1 MKKFF
6 ALVAFAT
13 LTVAGFTSC
22 SNDDEITGAAA
33 QGSQAQPAMRFGVT
47 QDPSTRGTATTAENF
62 LSQITDFQVLGY
74 YSDGS
79 GKYVGAAATPA
90 AGIVIDQIA
99 GPAWDYHTA
108 SELQYWP
115 SGNLDF
121 QAITPSADA
130 SFALVNTVD
139 ESTPG
144 EVYPRL
150 TADVTV
156 PTTVTD
162 QKDIMFASALAQNHA
177 TDGAAVGLTFKHA
190 LSQVVFS
197 GKVANPTITA
207 VVDEITVCNIHN
219 TGNVGYRSALNT
231 LSALAT
237 GNAGTDFSVGLIEG
251 ADAAATTAART
262 MSSTTAQNLTNLNGA
277 LMMIPQAR
285 VAWTH
290 AAPEKAIADAT
301 GAYLKIKCKVQ
312 DNNSGTWLIGAASGA
327 NEFEY
332 VYVPFDLT
340 YSETPA
346 ENKSWELGKKYT
358 YTLVFGNGSGGY
370 DENGDPLT
378 SMIPITYTVTA
389 AEDWSPVDGGEYAF

>member
-13 LTVAGFTSC
+13 LTVAGMTSC
-22 SNDDEITGAAA
+22 SNDDEIIGASA
-33 QGSQAQPAMRFGVT
+33 QGNSPATSASAMSFNVTHDGV
-47 QDPSTRGTATTAENF
+47 TRGTATTAENF

-130 SFALVNTVD
+130 SFTLVNTVD
-139 ESTPG
+139 DSTPG
-144 EVYPRL
+144 KVYPRL
-150 TADVTV
+150 TANVTV

-162 QKDIMFASALAQNHA
+162 QKDIMFASATGINNAA
-177 TDGAAVGLTFKHA
+177 TGAPVSLTFKHA
-190 LSQVVFS
+190 LSQVVFA

-207 VVDEITVCNIHN
+207 VVSEITVCKIHN
-219 TGNVGYRSALNT
+219 TGTVGYASDLTT
-231 LSALAT
+231 LSAAAT
-237 GNAGTDFSVGLIEG
+237 GSAASNFSVGLIEG
-251 ADAAATTAART
+251 ADADATTAART
-262 MSSTTAQNLTNLNGA
+262 MTSTTAQNLTNADGA
-277 LMMIPQAR
+277 LMMIPQTQT
-285 VAWTH
+285 AWTH

-301 GAYLKIKCKVQ
+301 GSYLKIKCKVQ

-332 VYVPFDLT
+332 VYIPFDLT
-340 YSETPA
+340 TVA
-346 ENKSWELGKKYT
+346 WELGKKYT
-358 YTLVFGNGSGGY
+358 YTLVFGNGAGGY

-378 SMIPITYTVTA
+378 NMVPITYTVAA
-389 AEDWSPVDGGEYAF
+389 AEDWTAVDGGNIEF

>member
-33 QGSQAQPAMRFGVT
+33 QGSQALNEKINFNLS
-47 QDPSTRGTATTAENF
+47 QDNATRGTATTALNF
-62 LSQITDFQVLGY
+62 LDQISDFQVFGY
-74 YSDGS
+74 FSDGS
-79 GKYVGAAATPA
+79 GRYVGTSDVI
-90 AGIVIDQIA
+90 GTVIDGDGA
-99 GPAWDYHTA
+99 GNWDYHVA
-108 SELQYWP
+108 SQTQYWP

-130 SFALVNTVD
+130 SFALANTPATG
-139 ESTPG
+139 S
-144 EVYPRL
+144 PRL

-156 PTTVTD
+156 PTTVTN
-162 QKDIMFASALAQNHA
+162 QKDIMFASATAVNNA
-177 TDGAAVGLTFKHA
+177 STGAAVGLTFKHA

-207 VVDEITVCNIHN
+207 IVDEITVCNVHN
-219 TGNVGYRSALNT
+219 TGNVGYREAVST
-231 LSALAT
+231 LSAQAT
-237 GNAGTDFSVGLIEG
+237 GSAASNFSVGLIEG

-262 MSSTTAQNLTNLNGA
+262 MTSTTAQNLTNGNGA
-277 LMMIPQAR
+277 LMMIPQTQ

-290 AAPEKAIADAT
+290 AAPEKTIASAT
-301 GAYLKIKCKVQ
+301 GSYLKIKCKVQ
-312 DNNSGTWLIGAASGA
+312 DNNSSTWLIGAASGA

-340 YSETPA
+340 TVA
-346 ENKSWELGKKYT
+346 WELGKKYT

-370 DENGDPLT
+370 DEDGDPLT
-378 SMIPITYTVTA
+378 NMIPITYTVTA
-389 AEDWSPVDGGEYAF
+389 AEDWTAADGGEYAF

>member
-22 SNDDEITGAAA
+22 SNDDEIAGAAA
-33 QGSQAQPAMRFGVT
+33 QGSQAPSAMRFGVT
-47 QDPSTRGTATTAENF
+47 QDNATRGTATTALNF
-62 LSQITDFQVLGY
+62 LDQISDFQVFGY
-74 YSDGS
+74 FSDGS
-79 GKYVGAAATPA
+79 GRYVGTSDVI
-90 AGIVIDQIA
+90 GTVID
-99 GPAWDYHTA
+99 GDGTGNWDYHVA
-108 SELQYWP
+108 SQTQYWP

-130 SFALVNTVD
+130 SFALANTPATG
-139 ESTPG
+139 S
-144 EVYPRL
+144 PRL

-156 PTTVTD
+156 PTTVTN
-162 QKDIMFASALAQNHA
+162 QKDIMFASATAVNNA
-177 TDGAAVGLTFKHA
+177 STGAAVGLTFKHA

-207 VVDEITVCNIHN
+207 IVDEITVCNVHN
-219 TGNVGYRSALNT
+219 TGNVGYREAVST
-231 LSALAT
+231 LSAQAT
-237 GNAGTDFSVGLIEG
+237 GSAASNFSVGLIEG

-262 MSSTTAQNLTNLNGA
+262 MTSTTAQNLTNGNGA
-277 LMMIPQAR
+277 LMMIPQTQ

-301 GAYLKIKCKVQ
+301 GSYLKIKCKVQ
-312 DNNSGTWLIGAASGA
+312 DNNSSTWLIGAASGA

-340 YSETPA
+340 TVA
-346 ENKSWELGKKYT
+346 WELGKKYT

-370 DENGDPLT
+370 DEDGDPLT
-378 SMIPITYTVTA
+378 NMIPITYTVTA
-389 AEDWSPVDGGEYAF
+389 AEDWTAADGGEYAF

>member
-13 LTVAGFTSC
+13 LTVAGMTSC
-22 SNDDEITGAAA
+22 SNDDEIIGASA
-33 QGSQAQPAMRFGVT
+33 QGNSPANSAMSFNVTHDGV
-47 QDPSTRGTATTAENF
+47 TRGTATTALNF
-62 LSQITDFQVLGY
+62 LDQITDFQVLGY

-79 GKYVGAAATPA
+79 GKYVGAVATPA
-90 AGIVIDQIA
+90 AGIVIDGDGA
-99 GPAWDYHTA
+99 GNWDYHTA

-130 SFALVNTVD
+130 SFTLVNTVD
-139 ESTPG
+139 DSTPG

-150 TADVTV
+150 TANVTV

-162 QKDIMFASALAQNHA
+162 QKDIMFASALAVNNA
-177 TDGAAVGLTFKHA
+177 STGAAVGLTFKHA

-219 TGNVGYRSALNT
+219 TGNVGYRGALNT

-237 GNAGTDFSVGLIEG
+237 GSAATNFSVGLIEG

-262 MSSTTAQNLTNLNGA
+262 MTSTTAQNLTNGNGA
-277 LMMIPQAR
+277 LMMIPQTQ

-301 GAYLKIKCKVQ
+301 GSYLKIKCKVQ
-312 DNNSGTWLIGAASGA
+312 DNNSGTWLIGAASGVS
-327 NEFEY
+327 EFEY

-340 YSETPA
+340 TVA
-346 ENKSWELGKKYT
+346 WELGKKYT

-370 DENGDPLT
+370 DENGDALT
-378 SMIPITYTVTA
+378 NLVPITYTVTA
-389 AEDWSPVDGGEYAF
+389 ADDWTAVDGGEYAF

>member
-33 QGSQAQPAMRFGVT
+33 QGSQALNEIDFNLS
-47 QDPSTRGTATTAENF
+47 QDNATRGTATTALNF
-62 LSQITDFQVLGY
+62 LDQISDFQVFGY
-74 YSDGS
+74 FSDGS
-79 GKYVGAAATPA
+79 GRYVGTSDVI
-90 AGIVIDQIA
+90 GTVIDGDGA
-99 GPAWDYHTA
+99 GNWDYHVA
-108 SELQYWP
+108 SQTQYWP

-130 SFALVNTVD
+130 SFALANTPATG
-139 ESTPG
+139 S
-144 EVYPRL
+144 PRL

-162 QKDIMFASALAQNHA
+162 QKDIMFASATAVNNA
-177 TDGAAVGLTFKHA
+177 STGAAVGLTFKHA

-207 VVDEITVCNIHN
+207 IVDEITVCNVHN
-219 TGNVGYRSALNT
+219 TGNVGYREAVST
-231 LSALAT
+231 LSAQAT
-237 GNAGTDFSVGLIEG
+237 GSAASNFSVGLIEG

-262 MSSTTAQNLTNLNGA
+262 MTSTTAQNLTNGNGA
-277 LMMIPQAR
+277 LMMIPQTQ

-290 AAPEKAIADAT
+290 TAPEKAIADAT
-301 GAYLKIKCKVQ
+301 GSYLKIKCKVQ
-312 DNNSGTWLIGAASGA
+312 DNNSSTWLIGAASGA

-340 YSETPA
+340 TVA
-346 ENKSWELGKKYT
+346 WELGKKYT

-370 DENGDPLT
+370 DEDGDPLT
-378 SMIPITYTVTA
+378 NMIPITYTVTA
-389 AEDWSPVDGGEYAF
+389 AEDWTAADGGEYAF

>member
-13 LTVAGFTSC
+13 LTVAGMTSC
-22 SNDDEITGAAA
+22 SNDDEIIGASA
-33 QGSQAQPAMRFGVT
+33 QGNSPANSAMSFNVTHDGV
-47 QDPSTRGTATTAENF
+47 TRGTATTAGNF

-150 TADVTV
+150 TANVTV

-177 TDGAAVGLTFKHA
+177 SDGAAVGLTFKHA

-231 LSALAT
+231 LSAQAT
-237 GNAGTDFSVGLIEG
+237 GAAATNFSVGLIEG
-251 ADAAATTAART
+251 ADAAATVAART
-262 MSSTTAQNLTNLNGA
+262 MTTTDAKNLTNGNGA
-277 LMMIPQAR
+277 LMMIPQTQA
-285 VAWTH
+285 AWTH
-290 AAPEKAIADAT
+290 AEPEKAIAQAT
-301 GAYLKIKCKVQ
+301 GSYLKIKCKVQ
-312 DNNSGTWLIGAASGA
+312 DNNSGTWLIGAADGA

-340 YSETPA
+340 TVA
-346 ENKSWELGKKYT
+346 WELGKKYT

-378 SMIPITYTVTA
+378 NLVPITYTVAAADDWTA
-389 AEDWSPVDGGEYAF
+389 VDGGEYAF

>member
-13 LTVAGFTSC
+13 LTVAGMTSC

-33 QGSQAQPAMRFGVT
+33 QGSQALNEKIGFNVS
-47 QDPSTRGTATTAENF
+47 QDNSFKAGTRGTATTALNF

-74 YSDGS
+74 YSNGS

-130 SFALVNTVD
+130 SFTLVNTVD
-139 ESTPG
+139 DSTPG

-150 TADVTV
+150 TANVTV
-156 PTTVTD
+156 PATVTD
-162 QKDIMFASALAQNHA
+162 QNHA
-177 TDGAAVGLTFKHA
+177 SDGAAVGLTFKHA

-237 GNAGTDFSVGLIEG
+237 GSAASSFSVGLIEG

-262 MSSTTAQNLTNLNGA
+262 MASTTAQNLTNGNGA
-277 LMMIPQAR
+277 LMMIPQTQ

-290 AAPEKAIADAT
+290 AAPEKTIASAT
-301 GAYLKIKCKVQ
+301 GSYLKIKCKVQ
-312 DNNSGTWLIGAASGA
+312 DNNSGTC
-327 NEFEY
+327 
-332 VYVPFDLT
+332 P
-340 YSETPA
+340 PA
-346 ENKSWELGKKYT
+346 Q
-358 YTLVFGNGSGGY
+358 
-370 DENGDPLT
+370 
-378 SMIPITYTVTA
+378 
-389 AEDWSPVDGGEYAF
+389 

>member
-13 LTVAGFTSC
+13 LTVAGMTSC

-33 QGSQAQPAMRFGVT
+33 QGSQALNEKIGFNVS
-47 QDPSTRGTATTAENF
+47 QDNSFKAGTRGTATTALNF

-74 YSDGS
+74 YSNGS

-130 SFALVNTVD
+130 SFTLVNTVD
-139 ESTPG
+139 DSTPG

-150 TADVTV
+150 TANVTV
-156 PTTVTD
+156 PATVTD

-177 TDGAAVGLTFKHA
+177 SDGAAVGLTFKHA

-237 GNAGTDFSVGLIEG
+237 GSAASSFSVGLIEG

-262 MSSTTAQNLTNLNGA
+262 MASTTAQNLTNGNGA
-277 LMMIPQAR
+277 LMMIPQTQ

-290 AAPEKAIADAT
+290 AAPEKTIASAT
-301 GAYLKIKCKVQ
+301 GSYLKIKCKVQ
-312 DNNSGTWLIGAASGA
+312 DNNSGTWLIGDASGA

-340 YSETPA
+340 TVA
-346 ENKSWELGKKYT
+346 WELGKKYT

-370 DENGDPLT
+370 DEDGEPLT
-378 SMIPITYTVTA
+378 NMIPITYDVTA
-389 AEDWSPVDGGEYAF
+389 ADDWTAADGGEYAF

>member
-22 SNDDEITGAAA
+22 SNDEEIAGAAA
-33 QGSQAQPAMRFGVT
+33 QGSQALNEKIGFNVTHDGV
-47 QDPSTRGTATTAENF
+47 TRGTATTADNF

-90 AGIVIDQIA
+90 AGIVIDGDGA
-99 GPAWDYHTA
+99 GNWDYHTA

-130 SFALVNTVD
+130 SFTLVNTVD
-139 ESTPG
+139 DSTPG
-144 EVYPRL
+144 EVYTRL

-177 TDGAAVGLTFKHA
+177 SDGAAVGLTFKHA

-231 LSALAT
+231 LSAQAT
-237 GNAGTDFSVGLIEG
+237 GDAATNFSVGLIEG
-251 ADAAATTAART
+251 DDAAATTAART
-262 MSSTTAQNLTNLNGA
+262 MTSTTAQNLTNGNGA
-277 LMMIPQAR
+277 LMMIPQTQA
-285 VAWTH
+285 AWTH

-301 GAYLKIKCKVQ
+301 GSYLKIKCKVQ
-312 DNNSGTWLIGAASGA
+312 DNNSGTWLIGAASGVS
-327 NEFEY
+327 EFEY

-340 YSETPA
+340 TVA
-346 ENKSWELGKKYT
+346 WELGKKYT

-370 DENGDPLT
+370 DEDGEPLT
-378 SMIPITYTVTA
+378 NLVPITYTVTA
-389 AEDWSPVDGGEYAF
+389 ADDWSPVDGGEYAF

>member
-13 LTVAGFTSC
+13 LTVAGMTSC

-33 QGSQAQPAMRFGVT
+33 QNGSQVPSAMSFNVT
-47 QDPSTRGTATTAENF
+47 QDNSIKAGTRGTATTAANY

-90 AGIVIDQIA
+90 AGIVIDQIS

-121 QAITPSADA
+121 QAVTPSADA
-130 SFALVNTVD
+130 SFALANTVD
-139 ESTPG
+139 EG
-144 EVYPRL
+144 HPRL
-150 TADVTV
+150 VANVTV
-156 PTTVTD
+156 PATVAD
-162 QKDIMFASALAQNHA
+162 QKDIMFASATNVNN
-177 TDGAAVGLTFKHA
+177 AASGLPVGLTFKHA

-207 VVDEITVCNIHN
+207 VVSEITVCNIHN
-219 TGNVGYRSALNT
+219 TGTVGYASALTT
-231 LSALAT
+231 LSAAAT
-237 GNAGTDFSVGLIEG
+237 GSAASNFSVGLIEG
-251 ADAAATTAART
+251 ADADATTAART
-262 MSSTTAQNLTNLNGA
+262 MTSTTAQNLTNTDGA
-277 LMMIPQAR
+277 LMMIPQTQT
-285 VAWTH
+285 AWTH
-290 AAPEKAIADAT
+290 AASEKAIADAT
-301 GAYLKIKCKVQ
+301 GSYLKIKCKVQ

-332 VYVPFDLT
+332 VYIPFDLT
-340 YSETPA
+340 TVA
-346 ENKSWELGKKYT
+346 WELGKKYT
-358 YTLVFGNGSGGY
+358 YTLVFGNGAGGY
-370 DENGDPLT
+370 DEEGNPLT
-378 SMIPITYTVTA
+378 NMVPITYTVAA
-389 AEDWSPVDGGEYAF
+389 AEDWTAVDGGNIEF